1 MNESILFGGNML
13 GIFVMTLFMIFGVLQ
28 AAGVFHERGLTIKLW
43 LGMTMGLMEMMWFP
57 SVFAY
62 LFDFTM
68 KAQVAAIMLSAVL
81 SAAACVF
88 RARREKGPAC
98 GGEKDI
104 DFSFVF
110 LVIFPAVLLTAFL
123 QYTHTFVNV
132 DGDLHVGQSTY
143 GDLCM
148 HAGFAT
154 GLIGQSYPPEYTL
167 LPGTQLGYPFL
178 CDALS
183 ATMIIFQ
190 TPLAPALYVPGIVM
204 CALFYMGFV
213 IFAYQ
218 LTGKKSAAALAFYL
232 FLFSGGLG
240 FTRLFDAN
248 GFNEFVVSD
257 TLFGYYRAPTN
268 LPEENLRW
276 VNALSDLLIPQRT
289 LMAGWMC
296 LMPCLYLLV
305 AAMRERRYKNFI
317 VLGIWAGALP
327 MIHTHSFLALGAV
340 SLGALIYTAAFQKE
354 RKKSLF
360 LFGVYGVLACA
371 LSAYQLFTWTFP
383 QTMEG
388 GSLRIQFNW
397 VNNNGIGGLRDNY
410 FWFWIKNVGIMYVVF
425 PVAAIFTKNRCARAL
440 SLGALILYAISEFV
454 LFQPNEYDNIKLF
467 YVSYIVM
474 LPIGANALVKGFEWL
489 WAKGRHPYLDD
500 AKKMLAALCAWVF
513 LFTACFSGMVTI
525 ARECLSDEVIFSSAH
540 REAGEYIFENTPED
554 SVFLTKDNHN
564 NAPNVLGGRR
574 IVCGTTLYLYFHGV
588 DYSQAQ
594 ADMNRMLQN
603 PEANAHLFE
612 KYGVDYVYISSYE
625 RSAGADVEAFER
637 MYPVVYETTD
647 WYEKVQIFAI
657 NMP

>member
-1 MNESILFGGNML
+1 ML
-13 GIFVMTLFMIFGVLQ
+13 GIFVMILFMAFGVMQ
-28 AAGVFHERGLTIKLW
+28 ATAVFHERSMMIKVW

-62 LFDFTM
+62 AFDFTM
-68 KAQVAAIMLSAVL
+68 TAQIFALSLSAL
-81 SAAACVF
+81 ISACACVF
-88 RARREKGPAC
+88 AARKTKTLAKSAGRE
-98 GGEKDI
+98 GEMDAG
-104 DFSFVF
+104 FLL
-110 LVIFPAVLLTAFL
+110 LVIFPAVILTAFL

-132 DGDLHVGQSTY
+132 NGDLHVGQSTY

-167 LPGTQLGYPFL
+167 LPGTLLGYPFL
-178 CDALS
+178 ADALS
-183 ATMIIFQ
+183 STMLLFG
-190 TPLAPALYVPGIVM
+190 TPLAQALYVPGTVM
-204 CALFYMGFV
+204 CAIFYMGFV
-213 IFAYQ
+213 IFAYH

-232 FLFSGGLG
+232 FFFSGGLG
-240 FTRLFDAN
+240 FTRLFDEN
-248 GFNEFVVSD
+248 GLNEFVVSD

-296 LMPCLYLLV
+296 LMPCFYLLT
-305 AAMRERRYKNFI
+305 AGMRERKMKDF
-317 VLGIWAGALP
+317 VCLGVWAGALP

-340 SLGALIYTAAFQKE
+340 SLGALVYTMAFQKE

-360 LFGVYGVLACA
+360 LFGAYGVLACL

-383 QTMEG
+383 QTMDG

-397 VNNNGIGGLRDNY
+397 VNNNGTGGLMDNY
-410 FWFWIKNVGIMYVVF
+410 FWFWIRNVGIMYAVF
-425 PVAAIFTKNRCARAL
+425 PLAAIFTKNRSARAL
-440 SLGALILYAISEFV
+440 ALGALILYAISELV

-467 YVSYIVM
+467 YVCYLVM
-474 LPIGANALVKGFEWL
+474 LPVGADFLVSAFAWL
-489 WAKGRHPYLDD
+489 G
-500 AKKMLAALCAWVF
+500 KKEKYNWLSAFKRVFAAVCAWAF
-513 LFTACFSGMVTI
+513 LFVSGFSGMVTI

-540 REAGEYIFENTPED
+540 REAGKFIFENTPSD

-564 NAPNVLGGRR
+564 NAPNVLGGRK
-574 IVCGTTLYLYFHGV
+574 IVCGTTLYLHFHGV
-588 DYSQAQ
+588 DYREAQ
-594 ADMNRMLQN
+594 RDMNAMLTN
-603 PEANAHLFE
+603 PEGNQHLFE
-612 KYGVDYVYISSYE
+612 KYGVDYVYLSSYE

-637 MYPVVYETTD
+637 LYPVVFESASD

-657 NMP
+657 NNP

>member
-1 MNESILFGGNML
+1 ML
-13 GIFVMTLFMIFGVLQ
+13 GIFVMMLFMIFGVLQ
-28 AAGVFHERGLTIKLW
+28 AISVFHERSLTIKIW

-57 SVFAY
+57 SIFAY
-62 LFDFTM
+62 MFDFTM
-68 KAQVAAIMLSAVL
+68 TAQVAAIMLAAVL
-81 SAAACVF
+81 SAVSCILK
-88 RARREKGPAC
+88 ARKEKSPEALED
-98 GGEKDI
+98 GGKDI

-110 LVIFPAVLLTAFL
+110 LVIFPAVVVTAFL

-167 LPGTQLGYPFL
+167 LPGTMLGYPFL
-178 CDALS
+178 ADALS
-183 ATMIIFQ
+183 STMIIFG
-190 TPLAPALYVPGIVM
+190 TSLAPAMYVPGIVM

-213 IFAYQ
+213 IFAFQ
-218 LTGKKSAAALAFYL
+218 LTGQKAAAALAFYL
-232 FLFSGGLG
+232 FFFSGGLG
-240 FTRLFDAN
+240 FTRLFDGN
-248 GFNEFVVSD
+248 GFDEFVVSD

-268 LPEENLRW
+268 LPDENLRW

-305 AAMRERRYKNFI
+305 IAMRERNFKNFI
-317 VLGIWAGALP
+317 VLGVWAGALP

-340 SLGALIYTAAFQKE
+340 SLGALLYSVAFQKE

-383 QTMEG
+383 QTVDG

-425 PVAAIFTKNRCARAL
+425 PVAAIFTKNRPARAL
-440 SLGALILYAISEFV
+440 SVGALILYAISEFV

-467 YVSYIVM
+467 YVCYIVM
-474 LPIGANALVKGFEWL
+474 LPIGANLLTDVFAWL
-489 WAKGRHPYLDD
+489 WKACRIRWLNSVKRV
-500 AKKMLAALCAWVF
+500 LAVCCAWVF
-513 LFTACFSGMVTI
+513 LFAAGFSGMVTI
-525 ARECLSDEVIFSSAH
+525 ARECLSDEIIFSSAH
-540 REAGEYIFENTPED
+540 REAGAFIFENTPGD

-564 NAPNVLGGRR
+564 NTPNVLGGRR
-574 IVCGTTLYLYFHGV
+574 IVCGTTLYLHFHGV
-588 DYSQAQ
+588 DYHEAQ
-594 ADMNRMLQN
+594 RDMNAMLLD
-603 PEANAHLFE
+603 PEANLHLFE
-612 KYGVDYVYISSYE
+612 KYGVDYVFLSSYE

-637 MYPVVYETTD
+637 LFPVIYESTD
-647 WYEKVQIFAI
+647 WYEKVQIFAV

>member
-1 MNESILFGGNML
+1 MVFGGTML

-28 AAGVFHERGLTIKLW
+28 AISVFHERSLTIKVW
-43 LGMTMGLMEMMWFP
+43 LGMIMGLMEMMWFP

-68 KAQVAAIMLSAVL
+68 TAQV
-81 SAAACVF
+81 SAAALSGTIAVVSCIW
-88 RARREKGPAC
+88 RAKRAKMHEVKENFEKG
-98 GGEKDI
+98 I
-104 DFSFVF
+104 DLSFVF
-110 LVIFPAVLLTAFL
+110 LVIFPAVVLTAFL

-132 DGDLHVGQSTY
+132 DGNLHVGQSTY

-167 LPGTQLGYPFL
+167 LPGTMLGYPFL
-178 CDALS
+178 ADALS
-183 ATMIIFQ
+183 STMMIFK
-190 TPLAPALYVPGIVM
+190 TPLAPAIYIPGTVM

-213 IFAYQ
+213 IFAYS

-232 FLFSGGLG
+232 FFFSGGLG
-240 FTRLFDAN
+240 FTRLFDQN

-296 LMPCLYLLV
+296 LMPCMYLLIC
-305 AAMRERRYKNFI
+305 AMRERNLKNFI
-317 VLGIWAGALP
+317 CLGVWAGALP

-340 SLGALIYTAAFQKE
+340 SLGALLYSVAFQKE

-383 QTMEG
+383 QTVDG

-397 VNNNGIGGLRDNY
+397 VNNDGIGGLRDNY
-410 FWFWIKNVGIMYVVF
+410 FWFWLKNVGIMYAVF
-425 PVAAIFTKNRCARAL
+425 PVAAIFIKNRCARAL

-467 YVSYIVM
+467 YVSYLVM
-474 LPIGANALVKGFEWL
+474 LPIGADLLINVFSWL
-489 WAKGRHPYLDD
+489 WKAGRFNWLNSVKRVF
-500 AKKMLAALCAWVF
+500 AVCCAWVF
-513 LFTACFSGMVTI
+513 LFTAGFSGMVTI

-540 REAGEYIFENTPED
+540 REAGEFIFENTPID

-564 NAPNVLGGRR
+564 NTPNVLGGRR
-574 IVCGTTLYLYFHGV
+574 IVCGTTLYLHFHGV
-588 DYSQAQ
+588 DYREAQ
-594 ADMNRMLQN
+594 RDMNAMLMN
-603 PEANAHLFE
+603 PEANQHLFE
-612 KYGVDYVYISSYE
+612 KYGVDYVFISSYE
-625 RSAGADVEAFER
+625 RSAGADIEAFER
-637 MYPVVYETTD
+637 MYPVVYENTD
-647 WYEKVQIFAI
+647 WYEKIQIFAI
-657 NMP
+657 NGQ